1 MELPGPRASQ
11 AIAAQALTAIYLMM
25 IHKSMGFK
33 CDWNIR
39 AESAYSTRIPR

>member
-11 AIAAQALTAIYLMM
+11 AIAAQALTANLMM

-39 AESAYSTRIPR
+39 SESAYSTRIPR